1 MKRVFALLFLLF
13 LPLLT
18 GCLGGVPLDKYC
30 YVLDVGVER
39 GDTLPYRFVFLLNED
54 TAAGGEDGGGKGQVS
69 MVSAFPGHCPPSCP
83 LSGPPSWR
91 SPGTL
96 RRRGRSRPSS
106 TAP

>member
-13 LPLLT
+13 LPHLT

-69 MVSAFPGHCPPSCP
+69 MVSAEEKSLFAAI
-83 LSGPPSWR
+83 L
-91 SPGTL
+91 
-96 RRRGRSRPSS
+96 
-106 TAP
+106 